1 MDDDV
6 INEMMQ
12 SNHDWVVHHIKSD
25 KHGDLKR
32 KHFTLY
38 PRSQRSI
45 EIYCKKD
52 DYVMSFWKEGFNS
65 RLLFNAVF
73 LPDGEDEPS
82 EV

>member
-12 SNHDWVVHHIKSD
+12 SNHDWVVHHIKCD

-52 DYVMSFWKEGFNS
+52 DYVMCFWKEGFNS